1 MAKKLAAKEV
11 IETPEAFLT
20 RIRREVD
27 IACRGDHYG
36 SHELEMA
43 MDGHKGATEEMWR
56 EIATGRANIVEMHIW
71 VEWVA
76 RRIVEK
82 VFDATGGDR
91 EREALKAIGLA
102 DKLHSDWRFHE
113 DIRIYDSLAAP
124 RAPVLAGGAD
134 RRGSAGAGDGPGMN
148 RRELAQYLL
157 ARGHRP
163 GQSEEAV
170 MQAISYARRVHLAE
184 DEADRDRAKR
194 ESMKK

>member
-11 IETPEAFLT
+11 LETPEAFLS

-113 DIRIYDSLAAP
+113 DIRIYDSLA
-124 RAPVLAGGAD
+124 
-134 RRGSAGAGDGPGMN
+134 GDGPGMK
-148 RRELAQYLL
+148 RRELARYLL

-163 GQSEEAV
+163 GQSEDAV